1 MELKQK
7 KIGFISLG
15 CDKNKVDLEEM
26 FSNLSSF
33 GFKFDLPENS
43 DIVLI
48 NTCAFIL
55 PARKEAINNIME
67 MVR

>member
-1 MELKQK
+1 MMELKQK

-15 CDKNKVDLEEM
+15 CDKNRVDLEEM
-26 FSNLSSF
+26 MNNLSSF

-55 PARKEAINNIME
+55 QQEKKQLKT
-67 MVR
+67 